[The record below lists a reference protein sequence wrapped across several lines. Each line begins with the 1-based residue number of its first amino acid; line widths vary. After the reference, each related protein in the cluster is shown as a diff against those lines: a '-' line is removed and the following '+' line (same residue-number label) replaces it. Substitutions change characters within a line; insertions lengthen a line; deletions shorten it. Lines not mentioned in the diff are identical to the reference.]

1 MIVREAMSTP
11 AVTVPG
17 SWSVRQA
24 VRLLHERGVT
34 AAPVVDTAGR
44 LMGVVSETDLLR
56 GEFETDPAAFLRAAA
71 ASGDP
76 TVVRVEDVMTTEVR
90 TASES
95 TGLAELAELMITTGL
110 GIVPVLRGDR
120 LVGVLRRHDL
130 MRLVSGSDT
139 RVLDDVLVA
148 IGERFP
154 GGPRWTITV
163 RAGVVRLQGTA
174 GGHAARAARLLARTV
189 PGVTR
194 VAVVDAPNAT

>member
-34 AAPVVDTAGR
+34 AVPVVDQAGY
-44 LMGVVSETDLLR
+44 LVGVVTETDLLR
-56 GEFETDPAAFLRAAA
+56 GEFETDPAAFLRATAA
-71 ASGDP
+71 AGEP
-76 TVVRVEDVMTTEVR
+76 PVVRVEDVMTTEVR

-95 TGLAELAELMITTGL
+95 TDLAALAELMITMGL

-130 MRLVSGSDT
+130 MRLVSDSDA
-139 RVLDDVLVA
+139 RVRDDVLAA
-148 IGERFP
+148 IRERFP
-154 GGPRWTITV
+154 AGPHWTVTV

-174 GGHAARAARLLARTV
+174 GGHAARAVHLLARTV

-194 VAVVDAPNAT
+194 VAVVDAPNAV